1 MKIFITGTDTNVG
14 KTVVSSWLSYHYN
27 FHYWKP
33 IQSGDENGVSDT
45 DFVKKVLNEKDGQIE
60 IFNPKYSFR
69 EPLSPHLA
77 AKMNQVSID
86 FSRIKT
92 SIPNKKKLL
101 IEGAGGIF
109 VPLNDKFMMIDLIE
123 ILETPVIIVARS
135 SLGTINHTILTLE
148 ALRERDIK
156 ILGVILNGE
165 KNSENKKAIEF
176 YGKTKV
182 LFEFPKLSYDLTNEI
197 QNLKSEDIA
206 LNKIL
211 CEN

>member
-45 DFVKKVLNEKDGQIE
+45 DFVKKVLCKKDNQIE
-60 IFNPKYSFR
+60 VLDPKYLFP
-69 EPLSPHLA
+69 ELLSPHLA
-77 AKMNQVSID
+77 AKMNKVSID
-86 FSRIKT
+86 FSKI
-92 SIPNKKKLL
+92 IPFVPSKKKLL

-123 ILETPVIIVARS
+123 VLETPVIIVARS

-182 LFEFPKLSYDLTNEI
+182 LFEFPKLSGDLTSEI
-197 QNLKSEDIA
+197 QNLKSENIV